1 LRGTSKSEKIT
12 VFIVSGVVRA
22 SEETVFIVGF
32 GKRLKRISRGQS
44 EE

>member
-1 LRGTSKSEKIT
+1 LEIA
-12 VFIVSGVVRA
+12 VFVVFGVVRA

-32 GKRLKRISRGQS
+32 GSRLQGASRGQS